1 METFTVGLGGS
12 GMTLAV
18 VIIMAF
24 ILKKKMYKDVGRLAL
39 GAGLFN
45 VNEPVIFGLPIVL
58 NATILIPWVLAP
70 IVVTAFNYIVMAVG
84 IVPAP
89 TGVAVPWTVPVFF
102 SRMLATNSILGGVL
116 QLVDMVIVG
125 FIWYPF
131 LRMLDKQP
139 DSVL

>member
-1 METFTVGLGGS
+1 
-12 GMTLAV
+12 MTLAV

-24 ILKKKMYKDVGRLAL
+24 ILKKKMHKDVGRLAL

-89 TGVAVPWTVPVFF
+89 TGVAVPWTVLVFF
-102 SRMLATNSILGGVL
+102 SGMLATNSILGGVL

-131 LRMLDKQP
+131 LRTLDKQP

>member
-1 METFTVGLGGS
+1 
-12 GMTLAV
+12 MTLAV